1 MAVWIGMLRGVNV
14 GGAHKVPMERLRS
27 ICAAL
32 GFGKPQTFI
41 QSGNVVFEA
50 DERDRLV
57 LAARMEDELEREFG
71 FRAAVILRSRA
82 EMRGVVTRNP
92 FAGREDVAPHKLLV
106 TFLDSDPGE
115 AARLAVRGILVSP
128 EELFI
133 DGSEL
138 FIYYPAGSGQS
149 KLPVAKIDRAHGQVG
164 TSRNWNSVLKL
175 MAMAEER

>member
-1 MAVWIGMLRGVNV
+1 
-14 GGAHKVPMERLRS
+14 MERLRS

-92 FAGREDVAPHKLLV
+92 FAGREDVAPNKLLV

>member
-14 GGAHKVPMERLRS
+14 GGTHKVPMERLRR

-71 FRAAVILRSRA
+71 FRAAVILRSLA
-82 EMRGVVTRNP
+82 ELRGVVARNP
-92 FAGREDVAPHKLLV
+92 FAGRDDVAPNKLLV

-115 AARLAVRGILVSP
+115 VARLAVRGILVSP

-149 KLPVAKIDRAHGQVG
+149 KLPVAKIDRAHGRVG